1 MKLKKLITQIKQIDS
16 QLKKRA
22 NLAVN
27 QSLTIRNWFIGCYI
41 VEYEQKG
48 EDRAQYGKKLLSTL
62 SDKINIKGLSETNLK
77 LCRQFYSVYPQ
88 IASLISQ
95 KNNDVLFLP
104 IRQLPT
110 DEIQSAENEQHII
123 SQSTTDQ
130 SANNEMSYLNKLLAN
145 CSFTHFVELIKIED
159 STKRQFYELLVLKTT
174 ASVEE
179 LKRQI
184 STLAFERVGLS
195 KNTDLAFKQLEQK
208 VTPKTSTDIVKSHYL
223 LDFLNINNP
232 GLIEEKEIETAI
244 LNNLSEFILELGNGF
259 CFEARQK
266 RLLIG
271 EKYYF
276 VDLVFYH
283 RILRCHVLIELKVG
297 DFEQANAGQL
307 NAYINYYKKNMH
319 QEYDNPPV
327 GILLVTDKNNALV
340 EYATAGMDE
349 NLFVSKY
356 LLQLPSKKTL
366 EKFIKDELKDL

>member
-110 DEIQSAENEQHII
+110 DELQSAENEQYII

>member
-1 MKLKKLITQIKQIDS
+1 MKLNKLITQIKQIDS

-27 QSLTIRNWFIGCYI
+27 QSLTIRNWFVGCYI

-62 SDKINIKGLSETNLK
+62 SEKINIKGLSETNLK

-95 KNNDVLFLP
+95 KNKDVLSLP
-104 IRQLPT
+104 ISQLST
-110 DEIQSAENEQHII
+110 DELQITENEQHII
-123 SQSTTDQ
+123 SRSVTDQ
-130 SANNEMSYLNKLLAN
+130 SANSEMSYLNKLIAN

-159 STKRQFYELLVLKTT
+159 NTKRQFYELLVLKTT

-195 KNTDLAFKQLEQK
+195 ENTDLAFKQLEQK
-208 VTPKTSTDIVKSHYL
+208 VSPKISTDIVKSHYL

-232 GLIEEKEIETAI
+232 RLIEEKEIETAI

-307 NAYINYYKKNMH
+307 NAYINYYKKNIQ

-366 EKFIKDELKDL
+366 EKFIKDELKDW